1 VNAIMGFTVLL
12 LIWLVLTVGA
22 AIAGGI
28 SHLLSGH

>member
-1 VNAIMGFTVLL
+1 MNAIMGFTVLL

-28 SHLLSGH
+28 SHLFSGH